1 MNRFCKYIL
10 FGAVLLVSSCQNKE
24 GGPSSQKTF
33 SLSEASYGKVVSLV
47 DDPTETIAP
56 GWEPGEAVFVG
67 TDASDGAYVAVQGGK
82 VTAEVPSS
90 ASKLYVCRAAGVTLD
105 GGVVTVSPAF
115 NGSAAD
121 AAISFAKVT
130 LDSPSVKMEPACAML
145 VFSVKQASLKA
156 VRIQVDEAVFPV
168 KITYDFGW
176 RRLKATSKSKKI
188 DIPLSGRDTYYV
200 PLLPDVQIKN
210 YTFDLIGADG
220 SVAGSSTGAL
230 VWKTVAGQALLLGD
244 ADGDIPVVDPS
255 VQPSEPASSAVK
267 SMGVGVNL
275 CSSFEVLWDETASS
289 AKRDDPSTYET
300 QGGNGITTQA
310 TIEAFAAAGFKCVR
324 IPITWWPHMDNVYD
338 ATIDKVW
345 LDRIAEVVNY
355 ALDAGLYCIINMHHD
370 AHSPSGQ
377 RGEWLYADSANYG
390 NITKGFQN
398 VWTQIATYF
407 KDYDYK
413 LLFEGY
419 NEITDASGAWF
430 APKDAGGFET
440 ANRLNQDFV
449 NAVRRT
455 GGRNGTRNLVVSTYS
470 CGDMEASLSGFVMP
484 SDVKDGHL
492 IVQIHCYRPAPFVTV
507 NPSTAVAA
515 YNHLTDITE
524 IKEAMARVKR
534 MIVDR
539 GWPCVM
545 GEYGASPF
553 YFDSSYKRIPRPVA
567 DRAQH
572 ALDATTEALKVGIAP
587 IYWYTPMEGGH
598 RTTGK
603 WTYPEIKDALI
614 QALNENQ

>member
-1 MNRFCKYIL
+1 MKGFGKFIL
-10 FGAVLLVSSCQNKE
+10 FGTVILVSSCQNNE
-24 GGPSSQKTF
+24 GGLSSRKTF

-47 DDPTETIAP
+47 DEPTETIAP
-56 GWEPGEAVFVG
+56 GWETGEVVFVG
-67 TDASDGAYVAVQGGK
+67 TDVSEGTYAPVQGGN
-82 VTAEVPSS
+82 VTADVPSS
-90 ASKLYVCRAAGVTLD
+90 ASKVYVCRAAGVTID
-105 GGVVTVSPAF
+105 GGIAMVSPAF
-115 NGSAAD
+115 NGAAAD
-121 AAISFAKVT
+121 AAISFAKT
-130 LDSPSVKMEPACAML
+130 TPDSPSVKMEPGCAML
-145 VFSVKQASLKA
+145 VFSVKQAALKA

-168 KITYDFGW
+168 KLTYDFGW
-176 RRLKATSKSKKI
+176 KRVKAMSKSKKI
-188 DIPLSGRDTYYV
+188 DIPLSGREVYYV

-210 YTFDLIGADG
+210 YTLEWIGADG
-220 SVAGSSTGAL
+220 SSAGSSTGAL
-230 VWKTVAGQALLLGD
+230 VWKTVAGQALVLGD
-244 ADGDIPVVDPS
+244 VDGDIPVVDPS
-255 VQPSEPASSAVK
+255 VQPAEPASSAVK
-267 SMGVGVNL
+267 AMGVGVNL
-275 CSSFEVLWDETASS
+275 SSSFEVLWDETASS
-289 AKRDDPSTYET
+289 AKRNDPSTFET
-300 QGGNGITTQA
+300 QGGNGLTTKA

-355 ALDAGLYCIINMHHD
+355 AIDAGLYCIINMHHD

-377 RGEWLYADSANYG
+377 RGAWLIADSANYG

-419 NEITDASGAWF
+419 NEITDPTKAWF
-430 APKDAGGFET
+430 TPKDAGGFDT

-470 CGDMEASLSGFVMP
+470 CGDMESSISGFAMP
-484 SDVKDGHL
+484 TDVKDGHL